1 MARLR
6 LRHRRLV
13 RLGAVGAV
21 AALALALSGCTGG
34 LPTTVTSVT
43 GTLEPYLPTLGDQ
56 GIPAEQVN
64 FTVDDYSYGS
74 ADLVCL
80 IGVRYDGN
88 LVGSTLV
95 TIGSEVGT
103 PSQGG
108 VGEVDESVAVEVDLP
123 SPFDGTP
130 SDASVGC
137 ATGG

>member
-1 MARLR
+1 MVR

-13 RLGAVGAV
+13 RLGAGGTIAL
-21 AALALALSGCTGG
+21 LALALSGCTGG
-34 LPTTVTSVT
+34 LPTMVTSVT

-56 GIPAEQVN
+56 GIPAEEVD

-80 IGVRYDGN
+80 VGVRYDGN

-95 TIGSEVGT
+95 TFGSKAGT
-103 PSQGG
+103 PTPGTA
-108 VGEVDESVAVEVDLP
+108 GEVEESVDVEVDLP
-123 SPFDGTP
+123 SPFKGTP

-137 ATGG
+137 VTRG

>member
-1 MARLR
+1 MAR

-13 RLGAVGAV
+13 RLGAVGSIAV
-21 AALALALSGCTGG
+21 LALALAGCTGG

-56 GIPAEQVN
+56 GIPAEQVD

-74 ADLVCL
+74 ADLVRL
-80 IGVRYDGN
+80 VGVRYDGN

-95 TIGSEVGT
+95 TFGSEAGT
-103 PSQGG
+103 PTPGA
-108 VGEVDESVAVEVDLP
+108 VGEVDESVAVEVTVP
-123 SPFDGTP
+123 SPFKGTP

-137 ATGG
+137 VTKE